1 MERNRA
7 DHTPESAT
15 LTPSEQKA
23 SQAIQ
28 QVAQA
33 SHPKLESLLGVGT
46 TRAVML
52 LKRLVGLDKVRK
64 IGNGK
69 NTKYQC
75 KGPRVYLRL

>member
-15 LTPSEQKA
+15 LPPSDQKA

-28 QVAQA
+28 LVAQA
-33 SHPKLESLLGVGT
+33 SHRKLESLLGVGT

-52 LKRLVGLDKVRK
+52 LKRLVELDKVRK

-69 NTKYQC
+69 NAKYQC